1 MLLRMSAIVIVLLLG
16 SMSASE
22 SPACKPVKHYGVSG
36 CELLKDQTCP
46 PGYHKEA
53 VGPPDPRMKSPE
65 YLMCVADK
73 PQPKE
78 QPPNTPPKSNR

>member
-1 MLLRMSAIVIVLLLG
+1 MLLRMSASVIVVLLG
-16 SMSASE
+16 SMSGAE
-22 SPACKPVKHYGVSG
+22 SPACKPVKRYGVSG
-36 CELLKDQTCP
+36 CDLLPDRTCP

-53 VGPPDPRMKSPE
+53 VGPPDPRMKSPA